1 MIGAPVGFVSDQVE
15 ILYDIDIQAQ
25 HTAKTLGIRLERPP
39 ALNEDPLF
47 ISALASLIQDCVYK
61 KDWHQYRSSVKG
73 ERNPK
78 GVKSSAVSLLPVVK
92 HFWG

>member
-25 HTAKTLGIRLERPP
+25 HTAKTLGIWLERPP

-47 ISALASLIQDCVYK
+47 ISALASLIQDCVYQ
-61 KDWHQYRSSVKG
+61 KDWHR
-73 ERNPK
+73 
-78 GVKSSAVSLLPVVK
+78 
-92 HFWG
+92 